1 MESETKSARVEL
13 GAYTNKVLAVIKA
26 KYGLKD
32 KSEAINKFT
41 EIYGDEVVEKDAK
54 EEYIKKILE
63 ITDKHMRKYGHK
75 TMSFEE
81 LDTLCEV

>member
-13 GAYTNKVLAVIKA
+13 GEYTNKVLAVIKA

-41 EIYGDEVVEKDAK
+41 ELYGKEVVEKDAK

-63 ITDKHMRKYGHK
+63 ITDRHMKKYGRK

-81 LDTLCEV
+81 LDALCEV

>member
-13 GAYTNKVLAVIKA
+13 GEYTNKVLAVIKA

-54 EEYIKKILE
+54 EEYIKEMIRGVKE
-63 ITDKHMRKYGHK
+63 HFKRHGHRA
-75 TMSFEE
+75 MSIGE
-81 LDTLCEV
+81 LDALSEV